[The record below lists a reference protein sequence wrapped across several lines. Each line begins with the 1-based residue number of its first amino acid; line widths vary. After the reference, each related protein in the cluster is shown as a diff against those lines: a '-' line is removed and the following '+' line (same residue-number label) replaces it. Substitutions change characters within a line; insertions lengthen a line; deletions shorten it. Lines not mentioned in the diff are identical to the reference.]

1 MLRRKSLVES
11 TWHAVGTGQG
21 AMLTTSA
28 SPGANCLL
36 SLPSNDAHA
45 WPLLL
50 KGTCTRSVT
59 CSGNIRGLKD
69 KECGQIGVN
78 RMPGTCKLMKLL
90 GYDDSPEEFILI
102 INQSYDIKNS
112 KKYQPWCINE
122 IGEVKS
128 YYKSTMCTVCHH
140 KKWKFECSI
149 TFNSKMNSPG
159 YFLRILV

>member
-21 AMLTTSA
+21 AMLMTSA
-28 SPGANCLL
+28 SPGANCFL
-36 SLPSNDAHA
+36 SFPSNDAHA

-78 RMPGTCKLMKLL
+78 RMPGTCKLTYSKITLQE
-90 GYDDSPEEFILI
+90 YDGDGDGDGDHMRDTEGFVFHNESIHMI
-102 INQSYDIKNS
+102 INNLKSIEPS
-112 KKYQPWCINE
+112 WCIN
-122 IGEVKS
+122 
-128 YYKSTMCTVCHH
+128 
-140 KKWKFECSI
+140 
-149 TFNSKMNSPG
+149 
-159 YFLRILV
+159 